1 MPNSL
6 LIPLFLMGISFL
18 IYVFLFSS
26 TLSRG
31 GLGSKQGLCVLRD
44 FSNSLQADADFVFIH
59 LIWPLQLNFT

>member
-18 IYVFLFSS
+18 IYAFLFSS
-26 TLSRG
+26 TLSGG
-31 GLGSKQGLCVLRD
+31 GLRSKQGLCVLRD
-44 FSNSLQADADFVFIH
+44 FPNSLQADADFVFIH